1 MAKAKLPKRFLQFT
15 ESYPA
20 LALAYEE
27 LGVQCHGAGPLDDRA
42 RALVKLALA
51 IGARQEGGVHAQVR
65 KALSAGLTPDE
76 LRHAAILAIPT
87 VGFPSAMAALSWV
100 EDLLG
105 PPPKRARAKR

>member
-1 MAKAKLPKRFLQFT
+1 MAKLPKRFVQFT

-20 LALAYEE
+20 LALAYEQ
-27 LGVQCHGAGPLDDRA
+27 LGVQCHGAGPLDERA

-51 IGARQEGGVHAQVR
+51 IGDRQEGGVHAQVR
-65 KALSAGLTPDE
+65 KALSAGLTPEE

-87 VGFPSAMAALSWV
+87 VGFPSAMAALSWI

-105 PPPKRARAKR
+105 PPSKRARAKR